1 MQSFSASA
9 PGILKHPLIRGADF
23 LIFLSVSSFC
33 DSSPLAR
40 GRLDRQANPSGAAR
54 FIPSCEGQT
63 CPSRFFLLGI
73 AIHPLLRGADRFRKI
88 DFKKINDSSP
98 LARGRHQ
105 LPYRQFPF
113 RFIPSCEG
121 QTIMYHPGM
130 RQPTIHPLLRGADC
144 FLHSLICPIIDS
156 SPLARGRHSVFMR
169 LSAAL
174 STSLCNLHKCP
185 FQLQLV
191 THHFLYL

>member
-1 MQSFSASA
+1 MGKLSLEIIKFFFHRIIPSHEGQMQSFSASA

-73 AIHPLLRGADRFRKI
+73 AIHPLLRGADNSIWYIQRKE
-88 DFKKINDSSP
+88 N
-98 LARGRHQ
+98 
-105 LPYRQFPF
+105 
-113 RFIPSCEG
+113 
-121 QTIMYHPGM
+121 
-130 RQPTIHPLLRGADC
+130 
-144 FLHSLICPIIDS
+144 DS

>member
-40 GRLDRQANPSGAAR
+40 GRPSAVVIVEIHSR

-63 CPSRFFLLGI
+63 LLI
-73 AIHPLLRGADRFRKI
+73 LSHTQTEPIHPLLRGADRNSRRNRKCCC
-88 DFKKINDSSP
+88 DSSP
-98 LARGRHQ
+98 LARGRRAPSR
-105 LPYRQFPF
+105 LMCGLL

-121 QTIMYHPGM
+121 QTTAKPGRPWM
-130 RQPTIHPLLRGADC
+130 HTIHPLLRGADLQKIINV
-144 FLHSLICPIIDS
+144 FLIRDS
-156 SPLARGRHSVFMR
+156 SPLARGRLF
-169 LSAAL
+169 
-174 STSLCNLHKCP
+174 T
-185 FQLQLV
+185 
-191 THHFLYL
+191 

>member
-1 MQSFSASA
+1 MRYKLAKIKTSHHAMGKLSLEIIKFFFHRIIPSHEGQMQSFSASA

-63 CPSRFFLLGI
+63 IPYGTYKGKKT
-73 AIHPLLRGADRFRKI
+73 IHPLLRGADRFRKI
-88 DFKKINDSSP
+88 DFKKIN
-98 LARGRHQ
+98 
-105 LPYRQFPF
+105 
-113 RFIPSCEG
+113 
-121 QTIMYHPGM
+121 
-130 RQPTIHPLLRGADC
+130 
-144 FLHSLICPIIDS
+144 DS